1 MNRSKTIV
9 TASFVGVFCI
19 FTTFACTQSNTHGR
33 DVELGK
39 VTFQEHCASCHGP
52 EARGDGPLAPD
63 LDKTVPDLTQL
74 SSKFNGVYP
83 AEYVLGTID
92 GRQEFLAHGTRM
104 MPIWGNIWRPG
115 IQPSHE
121 AEVEAQR
128 LMNGLLYYMESI
140 QVSSQ

>member
-1 MNRSKTIV
+1 MNGPRLSLA
-9 TASFVGVFCI
+9 ASLTGFFFI
-19 FTTFACTQSNTHGR
+19 FTLYACTQQNTHSR
-33 DVELGK
+33 DAALGK

-52 EARGDGPLAPD
+52 DGKGDGPLAAD
-63 LDKTVPDLTQL
+63 LDKTVPDLTL
-74 SSKFNGVYP
+74 LVSKFDGVYP

-115 IQPSHE
+115 MQTSHA

-128 LMNGLLYYMESI
+128 LMNGLLHYMESI
-140 QVSSQ
+140 QE